1 MPISVFFPGIEE
13 GAGTVLYN
21 QGNGLE
27 VWGPQV
33 GGASGIPFMISD

>member
-1 MPISVFFPGIEE
+1 MLISPASKILKRHLAGNMPISIFFPGIEE

-27 VWGPQV
+27 V
-33 GGASGIPFMISD
+33 